1 MSKILA
7 IVGRPNVGK
16 STLFNRL
23 VESRKAIVDEVSGV
37 TRDRNYGKV
46 EWNGV
51 IFSVIDTG
59 GYVVNSDDVFE
70 AEINKQVH
78 LAIEEADV
86 ILFVVDVMSGI
97 TDLDDAIAGILRRG
111 EKKVVVAVNKVDNNQ
126 RIPDAQVFYGL
137 GLGDIFC
144 ISSMSGS
151 GTGDLLD
158 RIVED
163 FGETGEQE
171 EEHELPHLSVVGRPN
186 VGKSSLINTLLDEER
201 YIVTDVAGTTRDSIH
216 TRYNKYGHEFVIIDT
231 AGLRKK
237 GKVQDDIEFYSVLR
251 SIRTIENSD
260 VCLLLVDAT
269 RGMEAQDVNIF
280 NLIVR
285 NRKGVV
291 ILVNKWDLIEKDH
304 HSTREVETR
313 IRERI
318 APFTDVPILFVSALT
333 KQRVYKAL
341 NVAMQVYENRKK
353 RIKTSALNQVLL
365 DAVEAYP
372 PPSIKGKHIKIKYAT
387 QLPSLTPAFA
397 LFANLPQYVKEP
409 YKRYIENKIRENFD
423 FTGVPIQVYFR
434 KK

>member
-78 LAIEEADV
+78 LAIDEADV

-163 FGETGEQE
+163 FGETGEHE

-216 TRYNKYGHEFVIIDT
+216 TRYNKFGHEFVIIDT

-291 ILVNKWDLIEKDH
+291 ILVNKWDLIEKDN

-333 KQRVYKAL
+333 KQRVHKAL